1 VARRAVASLSLLVCF
16 VAAPRLARAQ
26 ADTTHRA
33 ADSVLTRWVPHFNVP
48 PLTLREPP
56 ALRAPWLGAPR
67 VTPRLAAMAWD
78 SALAATLDS
87 AHRAQERD
95 YRYLAIYGPGAV
107 APASEFE
114 EAPPPGAEA
123 DKGVLGVARKY
134 ADLTID
140 GQARLDIRTDRLR
153 NESCTAA
160 QLFDPNSGC
169 QGGFKAPHIEN
180 QFNIKSG
187 GLIGRR
193 LHINVDYDTQRDFSA
208 NQNIQV
214 YYEGLEDEVV
224 RRVEVG
230 SITFRPP
237 PSRFIT
243 AAIPSSNFGVNAT
256 FDIGRFQVQALAA
269 TQKGSQV
276 ATRTFT
282 VGATTSA
289 PQDRQIRDVDFES
302 GRFFWVVDPAKLPAY
317 PAVDV
322 LNLDPTQL
330 PATERP
336 TQVRVYRYRAS
347 ATRTGVNPN
356 LGGINALATRRD
368 GSGQQFGGD
377 QTFWELLIQGT
388 DYYVDPSGLWI
399 ALNTKLDEN
408 DYLAVSFTTAAGG
421 RVGTFPATDTPNFT
435 DTLELVVEP
444 HRGPE
449 AATFRYE
456 MRQIYRVGGAD
467 VDQSSLL
474 VNLSL
479 NRSERPL
486 SGASATYLG
495 ALGLAVPTDP
505 TVFDRYNR
513 LFPRSRDAGATQ
525 VIHDSYIVFPA
536 LRPFAD
542 PTRLTPAERSDTIY
556 RTPLYLVLSPEGP
569 PAKFQFRLRYN
580 STGAGDRTTLNLN
593 AIQIKDG
600 SEKLSVG
607 SRDLVRGT
615 DYSIAYETGTV
626 TFLNPDAIFGTGS
639 AQVTATFEERGVFAV
654 APTSIFGFT
663 TRYAVGEN
671 GAINLLALY
680 QREASAFNR
689 PQLGF
694 EATANLIGGINTEL
708 HFRPKALTR
717 LFNAFTTGHS
727 TAESHID
734 LNGEFAFSKPDPN
747 RSGTAYI
754 EEFES
759 DASVQVPL
767 RENLW
772 EFGSRPQRP
781 DGVEDLFPAGFDSTD
796 AVQLTW
802 QNLVPAGNDVF
813 QVHPQDI
820 DPSIVLAGSSN
831 SQSQL
836 ETALFVTLHADTA
849 GGVVDNNN
857 RSHWTL
863 PARPGA
869 PRWRSMVTP
878 LSSTGLDFTRN
889 DFLEFWVY
897 ETGQHTADSAGI
909 RLIFDLGSV
918 NEDAL
923 ALAPTTISVNGAD
936 TTYTGRRYI
945 GVGRLDTEQRSSGIF
960 NADVDDNGILSDV
973 ADTLVDASTNALVLD
988 TPLCQRELGAA
999 VPVFPWGDLS
1009 ARCTRGNGTL
1019 DTEDLNGDNTLNASG
1034 AADNVF
1040 RFIVDLRDPKYFVRT
1055 GGTDVNG
1062 GGWRLYRVPI
1072 RSPDATIGSPNLRLI
1087 QQLRLT
1093 VVAPPGVDSAKVGR
1107 FGLARM
1113 RFVGAPWARRTDRP
1127 APGLFGQTAGPTGEV
1142 VVSVVSTENK
1152 ADLGYTS
1159 PPGVV
1164 DALARK
1170 DQLQQQIATQINE
1183 KSLRIIATGLQV
1195 GNHAEAYLRFPSGPQ
1210 SMLSYRTLRV
1220 WMRGR
1225 GAGWDEGD
1233 FQAYVKLGSDAEN
1246 FYLYRAPAKSSDWLP
1261 EMVIDLDT
1269 WRTLRAQIESR
1280 WLSGQPPSGSAGCP
1294 GTDSLAYVACQGG
1307 YVVQVRDPAINPPNL
1322 AAAQEVAAGIYRVAQ
1337 ATAAPDAEL
1346 WVDDIR
1352 LDSPVSQTGTAVALE
1367 SRVSASDVA
1376 DLAITYTR
1384 QDGQFRQLNENPT
1397 YRTNSAVTASTTW
1410 RLDRFLPQSLGF
1422 AMPVTVSIA
1431 RNSVDPQLL
1440 TGTDIRGDALDGLR
1454 RPNGW
1459 STTYSGIIRRQVR
1472 GSNWL
1477 SRGFLDPLSFT
1488 GTYTRGRSVAE
1499 LQDARNSNFNFAG
1512 GYNLSLSRR
1521 GFRLPF
1527 GGIVGS
1533 LPRWLRESEGGK
1545 ALSSAGV
1552 SLVPTNV
1559 RLSSTLSR
1567 DESEL
1572 TAFNLPIGLPTDALL
1587 APSVSLQHLWRNSAG
1602 LTWQPLGML
1611 TLSTDLASTRD
1622 LRVYDDS
1629 SSLGRLAYDERRLFL
1644 GVPVGVERDRTL
1656 NSSVT
1661 LAPRIS
1667 SWLRPRYVRTSN
1679 FVLSRTLNSRDP
1691 VRAGVDS
1698 TGPFL
1703 LPQTLNNQRS
1713 TEIGASVDFARG
1725 LRQLLGDSSAIGHF
1739 MRRVR
1744 PVDITNRHVLSSVY
1758 DLAAFDPNVGFM
1770 LGNGALDDFLA
1781 HEGQQA
1787 RGVNDTKQMTVASG
1801 ADLPL
1806 GLSASVSY
1814 GLTRNESYQLVGQ
1827 SLLPTTQ
1834 RQVEWPVG
1842 NLRWTVPF
1850 RGGPLTLV
1858 ALGTTIRVRRSTSLR
1873 PTPGGTSVQSET
1885 RSSTV
1890 SPSAQVTLRNGLA
1903 LTGTYSGLT
1912 QHTANN
1918 GNTTLLDQKD
1928 FQGALNYSFRAP
1940 EALGR
1945 NRRLIRS
1952 SLTAITSVARSCLER
1967 GDQSDCLVISDVYR
1981 REIRGGLDTD
1991 LAKSLTGGLQI
2002 GYTLND
2008 ARHLSRRTSQ
2018 ISILAEFQ
2026 LSLFAGDYR

>member
-1 VARRAVASLSLLVCF
+1 VARRALASLSLLLCL
-16 VAAPRLARAQ
+16 VAAPRLAQAQ
-26 ADTTHRA
+26 ADSAHA
-33 ADSVLTRWVPHFNVP
+33 SADTVLTRWVPHFNVA
-48 PLTLREPP
+48 PLRLREPA
-56 ALRAPWLGAPR
+56 ALRSPWLGAPR
-67 VTPRLAAMAWD
+67 VTPKLAVMAWD
-78 SALAATLDS
+78 SALAVTLDS
-87 AHRAQERD
+87 VHRERARD
-95 YRYLAIYGPGAV
+95 YRYLALYGRGAV
-107 APASEFE
+107 TSEFE
-114 EAPPPGAEA
+114 EAPPPGAENER
-123 DKGVLGVARKY
+123 GLLGLSRKY

-140 GQARLDIRTDRLR
+140 GQARLDIRSDRLR
-153 NESCTAA
+153 NERCTAA
-160 QLFDPNSGC
+160 EVFDPNSGC
-169 QGGFKAPHIEN
+169 RGGFKAPHIEN
-180 QFNIKSG
+180 QFNIRSG

-214 YYEGLEDEVV
+214 YYQGLEDEVV

-230 SITFRPP
+230 SVTFRPP
-237 PSRFIT
+237 PSHFIT

-256 FDIGRFQVQALAA
+256 FEVGRFQVQTLAA

-282 VGATTSA
+282 VGQTTSA

-302 GRFFWVVDPAKLPAY
+302 GRFFWVVDPAKLPGY
-317 PAVDV
+317 PGLDI

-330 PATERP
+330 AVTERP
-336 TQVRVYRYRAS
+336 TQVRVYRYRAAAS
-347 ATRTGVNPN
+347 RTGVNPN
-356 LGGINALATRRD
+356 LGGINAIAIRRD

-399 ALNTKLDEN
+399 VLNSKLDEN
-408 DYLAVSFTTAAGG
+408 DYLAVSFTTAAGT
-421 RVGTFPATDTPNFT
+421 RVGTFPANDTPNVT

-444 HRGPE
+444 HRGPD

-456 MRQIYRVGGAD
+456 MRQIYRVGGSD
-467 VDQSSLL
+467 VDVTSLL

-486 SGASATYLG
+486 SGASQTYLG
-495 ALGLAVPTDP
+495 ALGISVPTDP
-505 TVFDRYNR
+505 TVFDRFNR

-525 VIHDSYIVFPA
+525 VLHDSYIVFPS
-536 LRPFAD
+536 LQPFAD
-542 PTRLTPAERSDTIY
+542 PSRLTPAERSDTIY

-580 STGAGDRTTLNLN
+580 STGAGDRSTLSLN
-593 AIQIKDG
+593 ALQIKDG
-600 SEKLSVG
+600 SEKLTVG

-615 DYSIAYETGTV
+615 DYSIAYETGIV
-626 TFLNPDAIFGTGS
+626 TFLDPDAIFGSGA
-639 AQVTATFEERGVFAV
+639 AQVTATFEERGVFAI
-654 APTSIFGFT
+654 APTSIFGFS
-663 TRYAVGEN
+663 TRYAIGETS
-671 GAINLLALY
+671 AINLIALY

-694 EATANLIGGINTEL
+694 EASANLIGGVNTEL
-708 HFRPKALTR
+708 HFRPQALTR
-717 LFNAFTTGHS
+717 FFNALTTGHS

-734 LNGEFAFSKPDPN
+734 FNGELAFSKPDPN

-781 DGVEDLFPAGFDSTD
+781 DGVEDLLPAGFDSAD

-802 QNLVPAGNDVF
+802 QNLIPAGGDVF

-820 DPSIVLAGSSN
+820 DPSIVLAGGQN

-836 ETALFVTLHADTA
+836 ETALFLALHADTA
-849 GGVVDNNN
+849 GGVVDDVNQ
-857 RSHWTL
+857 SHWTL
-863 PARPGA
+863 PARPGQ

-878 LSSTGLDFTRN
+878 LSSTGLDFSRN

-897 ETGQHTADSAGI
+897 QSSAHSADSAGL
-909 RLIFDLGSV
+909 RLVFDLGSV

-960 NADVDDNGILSDV
+960 NADVDDIGILSDV

-988 TPLCQRELGAA
+988 TPLCQRQLGAA

-1019 DTEDLNGDNTLNASG
+1019 DTEDLNGDNTLNAAGS
-1034 AADNVF
+1034 ADNAF
-1040 RFIVDLRDPKYFVRT
+1040 RYIVDLRDPKYFVRN
-1055 GGTDVNG
+1055 GGLDSLG

-1093 VVAPPGVDSAKVGR
+1093 VVAPPSAGSDVVGR

-1113 RFVGAPWARRTDRP
+1113 RFVGAPWARRADRP
-1127 APGLFGQTAGPTGEV
+1127 VLGIFGQTSEAHGEV
-1142 VVSVVSTENK
+1142 VVSVISTENK
-1152 ADLGYTS
+1152 SDLGYTS

-1170 DQLQQQIATQINE
+1170 DQIQQQLATQINE
-1183 KSLRIIATGLQV
+1183 KSLRIIASDLRV
-1195 GNHAEAYLRFPSGPQ
+1195 GEHAEAYLRFPSGPQ
-1210 SMLSYRTLRV
+1210 SLLNYRELRV
-1220 WMRGR
+1220 WTHGR
-1225 GAGWDEGD
+1225 GTGWDEGD
-1233 FQAYVKLGSDAEN
+1233 FQAYVKIGSDAEN
-1246 FYLYRAPAKSSDWLP
+1246 FYLYRAPAKASDWLP
-1261 EMVIDLDT
+1261 EMVVDLDV

-1280 WLSGQPPSGSAGCP
+1280 WLSGQPPSGSANCA

-1307 YVVQVRDPAINPPNL
+1307 YVVQVRDPAVNPPNL
-1322 AAAQEVAAGIYRVAQ
+1322 AAAQEVSAGIFRVAQ
-1337 ATAAPDAEL
+1337 ATSVADAEL

-1352 LDSPVSQTGTAVALE
+1352 LDSPVSQGGSAIALDT
-1367 SRVSASDVA
+1367 RVSASDVA
-1376 DLAITYTR
+1376 DLALSFTR
-1384 QDGQFRQLNENPT
+1384 QDGQFRQLSQSPT
-1397 YRTNSAVTASTTW
+1397 YRTTNAFTASSTW
-1410 RLDRFLPQSLGF
+1410 RLDRFLPRSFGL
-1422 AMPVTVSIA
+1422 AAPVTVSIA
-1431 RNSVDPQLL
+1431 RSSVDPQLL
-1440 TGTDIRGDALDGLR
+1440 TGTDIAGDQLDGLR

-1459 STTYSGIIRRQVR
+1459 STTYSGLIRRQVQ
-1472 GSNWL
+1472 GKSWVA
-1477 SRGFLDPLSFT
+1477 RGFLDPFSFT
-1488 GTYTRGRSVAE
+1488 GSYTHGRSVAE
-1499 LQDARNSNFNFAG
+1499 LQDARNTNYNFAG
-1512 GYNLSLSRR
+1512 AYTLVLNRH

-1527 GGIVGS
+1527 GGIVGA

-1545 ALSSAGV
+1545 ALRSAGV
-1552 SLVPTNV
+1552 SLVPSNV
-1559 RLSSTLSR
+1559 RLSSTLSS
-1567 DESEL
+1567 DQSAV
-1572 TAFNLPIGLPTDALL
+1572 TAFTLPIGLASDALL
-1587 APSVSLQHLWRNSAG
+1587 APSLSLQHLWRNSGG

-1611 TLSTDLASTRD
+1611 TLSTDLVSTRD
-1622 LRVYDDS
+1622 LRVYSDS
-1629 SSLGRLAYDERRLFL
+1629 SSVGRLAYQERQFFL
-1644 GVPVGVERDRTL
+1644 GLPVGVERDRSL

-1661 LAPRIS
+1661 LAPKIS

-1691 VRAGVDS
+1691 VRAGLDS

-1703 LPQTLNNQRS
+1703 LPQTLNNQRA
-1713 TEIGASVDFARG
+1713 TELGASVDFARG
-1725 LRQLLGDSSAIGHF
+1725 LRQLLGDSSGLSKLI
-1739 MRRVR
+1739 RRMR
-1744 PVDITNRHVLSSVY
+1744 PVDIRNRHTLSSVF
-1758 DLAAFDPNVGFM
+1758 DLAAFDPNLGFM
-1770 LGNGALDDFLA
+1770 LANGGLDDFLS
-1781 HEGQQA
+1781 HDGEHA
-1787 RGVNDTKQMTVASG
+1787 RGVNDTRQMTVASG
-1801 ADLPL
+1801 AEFPL

-1814 GLTRNESYQLVGQ
+1814 GLTRNEGYQIVGQ

-1834 RQVEWPVG
+1834 RQVEWPSG
-1842 NLRWTVPF
+1842 TLRWSLPF
-1850 RGGPLTLV
+1850 RGGPLTLLTLGS
-1858 ALGTTIRVRRSTSLR
+1858 ALRVRRSTSLQ
-1873 PTPGGTSVQSET
+1873 PTPGGTTVLNET
-1885 RSSTV
+1885 HSSTL
-1890 SPSAQVTLRNGLA
+1890 SPNAQITLRNGIALA
-1903 LTGTYSGLT
+1903 GTYSTLS
-1912 QHTANN
+1912 QHTLTN
-1918 GNTTLLDQKD
+1918 GNTTLLDQTD
-1928 FQGALNYSFRAP
+1928 FQGQFNYSFRTP
-1940 EALGR
+1940 GALGR
-1945 NRRLIRS
+1945 SRRLIRS
-1952 SLTAITSVARSCLER
+1952 SLTAITSVARSCLQR
-1967 GDQSDCLVISDVYR
+1967 VDQADCLVISDVYR
-1981 REIRGGLDTD
+1981 RELRGGLDTD
-1991 LAKSLTGGLQI
+1991 IAKSLTGGLQL